1 MRNLGK
7 FFDNKHFA
15 RGFSRSGEFTIN
27 EAQVLEN
34 YGKTMQALFDGQI
47 TPEDEDEQNFI
58 AAFQEGGEGISSK
71 YAQCWKKYLSKTQR
85 KRTYTLCSTV
95 KSNSSSYDEEDS
107 TDTDDILI
115 ED

>member
-27 EAQVLEN
+27 EAQILEN
-34 YGKTMQALFDGQI
+34 YGRTMQGLFEGNL
-47 TPEDEDEQNFI
+47 TPEDDDEKEFI
-58 AAFQEGGEGISSK
+58 TAFQQEGEEGIVNK
-71 YAQCWKKYLSKTQR
+71 YVQCWKKYLNKTQR

-95 KSNSSSYDEEDS
+95 KGSASSYDDDDS
-107 TDTDDILI
+107 DSDDLLL
-115 ED
+115 DD

>member
-15 RGFSRSGEFTIN
+15 RGFSRSGEFTIS
-27 EAQVLEN
+27 EAQILEN
-34 YGKTMQALFDGQI
+34 YGRAMQGLFEGNL
-47 TPEDEDEQNFI
+47 TPEDNDEQEFI
-58 AAFQEGGEGISSK
+58 TAFQEGGEGVINK

-95 KSNSSSYDEEDS
+95 KSGTSSSYDDDGDS
-107 TDTDDILI
+107 DDLLI
-115 ED
+115 DD

>member
-34 YGKTMQALFDGQI
+34 FGRTMKGLHEGSL
-47 TPEDEDEQNFI
+47 TPENADEHEFI
-58 AAFQEGGEGISSK
+58 SAFQDGGEYVKSH
-71 YAQCWKKYLSKTQR
+71 YANCWKKYLNKTQR

-95 KSNSSSYDEEDS
+95 KSTGSSYDDDDS
-107 TDTDDILI
+107 DNDDIVI

>member
-15 RGFSRSGEFTIN
+15 RGFNRSGEFTIN

-34 YGKTMQALFDGQI
+34 YGKTMQALFEGKI
-47 TPEDEDEQNFI
+47 TPEDEDESNFI
-58 AAFQEGGEGISSK
+58 AAFQEGGEGIVSK

-95 KSNSSSYDEEDS
+95 KSGASSYED
-107 TDTDDILI
+107 DDSDSDDLLL

>member
-34 YGKTMQALFDGQI
+34 YGKTMQGLFEGHLS
-47 TPEDEDEQNFI
+47 PETEEEHNFI
-58 AAFQEGGEGISSK
+58 AAFQEGGEGVVSK

-95 KSNSSSYDEEDS
+95 KTGASSYDDDS
-107 TDTDDILI
+107 DSDDLLI

>member
-15 RGFSRSGEFTIN
+15 RGFSRSGEFTIS
-27 EAQVLEN
+27 EAQILEN
-34 YGKTMQALFDGQI
+34 YGKAMQGLFDGSLS
-47 TPEDEDEQNFI
+47 PEDDDEQEFI
-58 AAFQEGGEGISSK
+58 VALQEGGEGITNK

-95 KSNSSSYDEEDS
+95 KAGSASSYD
-107 TDTDDILI
+107 DDDGDADDLLI
-115 ED
+115 DD